1 MVSALM
7 LTVVRAW
14 ILPEAE
20 TMASRS
26 RACTFSMVTALPGV
40 RFIQTL
46 PAAAPPSRTT
56 ATTPMMT
63 FFPVDTYEPPECDL
77 EGAGGE
83 RDDRRSTATNAR
95 KMGCVRRR

>member
-26 RACTFSMVTALPGV
+26 RVCTFSMVTGLPGV

-46 PAAAPPSRTT
+46 PATAPPSTTT

-63 FFPVDTYEPPECDL
+63 FFPVDTYEPPAKAAL
-77 EGAGGE
+77 HGADGE
-83 RDDRRSTATNAR
+83 RNDQVAPRRDR
-95 KMGCVRRR
+95 